1 MHDPFSSGAWDAA
14 QAVELAS
21 AARWDVTRITG
32 WLSVGGLIEDDEEAA
47 WLHASGVTHVI
58 CVAAELD
65 DALLCATHDF
75 GYYHVPW
82 PDDGMAKP
90 TRDFLE
96 TSEWLAGA
104 EAALAEQGRR
114 MHVLLHC
121 VAGAYRSPLLATFLL
136 AAREGLS
143 VRAAYALLRERRPAV
158 SCFEERAY
166 RRSCFD
172 AVAAAQTARQNAE

>member
-1 MHDPFSSGAWDAA
+1 MHDSFGSGAWDAA

-47 WLHASGVTHVI
+47 WLRDNGVTHVI
-58 CVAAELD
+58 NVAAELD

-75 GYYHVPW
+75 GYYHVRW
-82 PDDGMAKP
+82 PDDGAAKP
-90 TRDFLE
+90 THDFLE
-96 TSEWLAGA
+96 ALAWLADA
-104 EAALAEQGRR
+104 EAALAEQRR
-114 MHVLLHC
+114 RLHVLLHC

-143 VRAAYALLRERRPAV
+143 ARAAYALLRERRPTV
-158 SCFEERAY
+158 RCFEERAY

-172 AVAAAQTARQNAE
+172 AVEAARAQAR

>member
-1 MHDPFSSGAWDAA
+1 MHDPFGSGAWDMA
-14 QAVELAS
+14 QAVELAT

-32 WLSVGGLIEDDEEAA
+32 WLSVGGVLEDDEEAA
-47 WLHASGVTHVI
+47 WLRDNGVTHVI

-75 GYYHVPW
+75 GYRHVRW
-82 PDDGMAKP
+82 PDDAVAKP
-90 TRDFLE
+90 TQDFLDALA
-96 TSEWLAGA
+96 WLAGE

-114 MHVLLHC
+114 LHVLLHC

-158 SCFEERAY
+158 SCFEQRAY

-172 AVAAAQTARQNAE
+172 AVAAAQTQAR